1 MDKPTSALQEN
12 LLVLLCY
19 SDKSFHLIRNAIE
32 PNLFTTAV
40 YRDIVSR
47 VFDFIDQYK
56 VPPKDHLPDL
66 IEEELAGKSGELYQ
80 NVLDGVFR
88 VKDSLKEEYIL
99 TQLDRF
105 VHLQQLKLGVIKAG
119 ELLQQGDPEKA
130 EIELNK
136 YQKKR
141 LTLFHPGTTLS
152 KVLGKLA
159 RGEVLREP
167 LILGIPELDRAK
179 AGPAR
184 KEVHLLIGVKKVGK
198 TWWLLHLAKRALMAD
213 WKVCAITLEVREDLY
228 AVRMIQSLC
237 SVSLEAGKKAAIT
250 RFEKD
255 DLGRVADFKKEWL
268 MRPSLDTTA
277 GRKSVANTVARLDK
291 NFRVREFPSGALSV
305 AALEAYLDALEQSEN
320 FIPDLLIID
329 HPLLMKIPQENYRV
343 AIGALYRDLRGIGG
357 ERNMAIAVVHHSNRE
372 GAKAGTVQ
380 DTNISED
387 WSVLGTIDIALSYSQ
402 TPAEYQLGL
411 ARMYVSANRVGPM
424 HFGVMISQNYHIGQ
438 FCLDSASMANDYWDA
453 VKTMGS
459 KPLTEENGE

>member
-1 MDKPTSALQEN
+1 
-12 LLVLLCY
+12 
-19 SDKSFHLIRNAIE
+19 
-32 PNLFTTAV
+32 
-40 YRDIVSR
+40 
-47 VFDFIDQYK
+47 
-56 VPPKDHLPDL
+56 
-66 IEEELAGKSGELYQ
+66 
-80 NVLDGVFR
+80 
-88 VKDSLKEEYIL
+88 
-99 TQLDRF
+99 
-105 VHLQQLKLGVIKAG
+105 
-119 ELLQQGDPEKA
+119 
-130 EIELNK
+130 
-136 YQKKR
+136 
-141 LTLFHPGTTLS
+141 
-152 KVLGKLA
+152 
-159 RGEVLREP
+159 
-167 LILGIPELDRAK
+167 
-179 AGPAR
+179 
-184 KEVHLLIGVKKVGK
+184 
-198 TWWLLHLAKRALMAD
+198 
-213 WKVCAITLEVREDLY
+213 
-228 AVRMIQSLC
+228 
-237 SVSLEAGKKAAIT
+237 
-250 RFEKD
+250 
-255 DLGRVADFKKEWL
+255 